1 MPISA
6 RGHVERCSPA
16 SHLVLYEVD
25 VRQACEALVDGF
37 VKDRIHFFGPGS
49 EVPEVSQLFG
59 GVSHQYIW
67 LHFLLTMGDT
77 CLIKF

>member
-6 RGHVERCSPA
+6 RRHVERCNPA

-49 EVPEVSQLFG
+49 EIPEVSKLFG
-59 GVSHQYIW
+59 SVSY
-67 LHFLLTMGDT
+67 
-77 CLIKF
+77 